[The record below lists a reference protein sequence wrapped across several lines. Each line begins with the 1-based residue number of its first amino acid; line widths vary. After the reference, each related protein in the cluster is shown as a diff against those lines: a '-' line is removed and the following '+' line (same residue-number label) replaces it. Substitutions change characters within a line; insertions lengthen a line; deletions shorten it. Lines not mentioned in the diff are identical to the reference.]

1 MLRPFWL
8 WGCCFG
14 KFRGFG
20 YARALVWVQ
29 LHLHHAYTLSTQ
41 LLNSADEGCRMRPF
55 RLNAFL
61 FSAGLGDGFHDD
73 LYDFIDFYYF

>member
-1 MLRPFWL
+1 MAVPWS
-8 WGCCFG
+8 GCSCICIM
-14 KFRGFG
+14 
-20 YARALVWVQ
+20 
-29 LHLHHAYTLSTQ
+29 HNTLSTQ